1 MNIKLLIITLITFL
15 NFTAVTYA
23 AGSNSNN
30 SSTAKQMSDFD
41 WGERKILKAK
51 KYEKKGKL
59 KKAEKSYKD
68 AIKNLLKANEEDPAN
83 PDIYNYLG
91 FANRK
96 VGNFKDGEM
105 YYLIGLEL
113 DPKHNGINE
122 YLGELYLQT
131 NRKDKAL
138 ERLKVLET
146 CGCEEYKEL
155 KDLIEGK
162 KTSKY

>member
-1 MNIKLLIITLITFL
+1 
-15 NFTAVTYA
+15 
-23 AGSNSNN
+23 
-30 SSTAKQMSDFD
+30 
-41 WGERKILKAK
+41 
-51 KYEKKGKL
+51 
-59 KKAEKSYKD
+59 
-68 AIKNLLKANEEDPAN
+68 
-83 PDIYNYLG
+83 
-91 FANRK
+91 
-96 VGNFKDGEM
+96 M

-131 NRKDKAL
+131 NRKEKAE

-146 CGCEEYKEL
+146 CGCEEYTEL

>member
-1 MNIKLLIITLITFL
+1 MIIKLLLVLFFFL
-15 NFTAVTYA
+15 NFTSITYS
-23 AGSNSNN
+23 AGNSSNDNNN
-30 SSTAKQMSDFD
+30 SKVMSDFD

-51 KYEKKGKL
+51 KYEKKGKI
-59 KKAEKSYKD
+59 KKAEKNYKA
-68 AIKNLLKANEEDPAN
+68 AIKFFLKANEDDSVN

-96 VGNFKDGEM
+96 TGNFTDAEM

-131 NRKDKAL
+131 NRKEKAE

-146 CGCEEYKEL
+146 CGCEEYTEL